1 MQTMVFTGR
10 LAADPQIS
18 PDFAKAVF
26 RLLEKRGVDAAG
38 KDRLVGVNC
47 VSWSKG
53 LNEKV
58 NRMHGIDDE
67 AVREVWNEVERDVA
81 DRLAFLDIL
90 AGRLRA
96 GGHRIQGNPPQ
107 FWSSPVLTSVLP
119 HLAARQGQDAE
130 SLYRIPG
137 IVSERSVRH
146 DGFGVSPR
154 LKRTASRVDRRG
166 KGTPLAV

>member
-58 NRMHGIDDE
+58 IARGLAQGCE
-67 AVREVWNEVERDVA
+67 AVVVGAFIDTAYAAKDGTERTAKELVVNRLTVLDWA
-81 DRLAFLDIL
+81 EDRDAAAVDAPH
-90 AGRLRA
+90 AGR
-96 GGHRIQGNPPQ
+96 
-107 FWSSPVLTSVLP
+107 
-119 HLAARQGQDAE
+119 AAA
-130 SLYRIPG
+130 
-137 IVSERSVRH
+137 
-146 DGFGVSPR
+146 
-154 LKRTASRVDRRG
+154 
-166 KGTPLAV
+166 